1 MNHHYLLLFL
11 WRGFFLLRVE
21 RGNCQASRPCLLQN
35 HDFPMPQQES
45 EVVLNA
51 CDAFSERR
59 NWVLLDLMFTGEGLF
74 S

>member
-1 MNHHYLLLFL
+1 
-11 WRGFFLLRVE
+11 
-21 RGNCQASRPCLLQN
+21 
-35 HDFPMPQQES
+35 MPQQES

-74 S
+74 SYGNQDVISDFAILFQSKHFVP